1 HDRLMKEVTHLL
13 FAERCLVQFQLFGSC
28 NNSTMSD
35 ECSTKDDDK
44 ATTTKAYQAYFS
56 GDKKLLTKYRMSFEV
71 EWHRIEEQLF
81 RLLSQLLI
89 DSSEHLTR
97 MRSHFDSD
105 FADLLTNSDCGDSSL
120 SVAFFERFKFVK

>member
-1 HDRLMKEVTHLL
+1 FVFSNVYGAHQNNLTKNNTEDDKSLNESDVCSHDRLMKEVTHLP

-89 DSSEHLTR
+89 DSSEHLT
-97 MRSHFDSD
+97 
-105 FADLLTNSDCGDSSL
+105 
-120 SVAFFERFKFVK
+120 